1 MPRPAAQ
8 RRAQR
13 EVVIPDKLYFRIG
26 DVAKLCGVETYV
38 LRFWETE
45 FPQLRP
51 NKSGTGQRLYRRR
64 EVELAMRIKKL
75 LHEEGYTIS
84 GARQF
89 LAQEARTTK
98 EKQMPLIAGAP
109 VEKKLQSLR
118 KELSELLGILSAA
131 PVRSYLHREPRNL
144 SKTESKSEAGNKPR
158 PVESRPGPRL
168 FE

>member
-1 MPRPAAQ
+1 MPRQAAQ
-8 RRAQR
+8 RRASR

-64 EVELAMRIKKL
+64 EVELAMRIRKL
-75 LHEEGYTIS
+75 LHEEGYTIA
-84 GARQF
+84 GARQL
-89 LAQEARTTK
+89 LAQEARASK
-98 EKQMPLIAGAP
+98 EKQMPLIEGAA
-109 VEKKLQSLR
+109 VQTKLQHLR
-118 KELSELLGILSAA
+118 KEMRDLLGILSAA
-131 PVRSYLHREPRNL
+131 PARSYLHREP
-144 SKTESKSEAGNKPR
+144 KSKPR
-158 PVESRPGPRL
+158 PVDGRPGPRL

>member
-1 MPRPAAQ
+1 MPRQAAQ
-8 RRAQR
+8 RRATR
-13 EVVIPDKLYFRIG
+13 AVVIPDKLYFRIG

-75 LHEEGYTIS
+75 LHEEGYTIA
-84 GARQF
+84 GARQL
-89 LAQEARTTK
+89 LAQEARTAK
-98 EKQMPLIAGAP
+98 EKQMPLIAGAG
-109 VEKKLQSLR
+109 VDKKLQHLR
-118 KELSELLGILSAA
+118 RELGELLGMLSAA
-131 PVRSYLHREPRNL
+131 PVRSYLHREP
-144 SKTESKSEAGNKPR
+144 KSESRSKPR
-158 PVESRPGPRL
+158 PVEAPRRPGPRL